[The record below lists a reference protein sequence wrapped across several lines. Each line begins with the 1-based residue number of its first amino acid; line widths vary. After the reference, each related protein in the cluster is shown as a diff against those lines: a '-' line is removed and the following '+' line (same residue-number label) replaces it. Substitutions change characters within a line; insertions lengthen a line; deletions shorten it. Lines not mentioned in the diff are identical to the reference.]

1 MVTTADKQHLS
12 RQVLMAK
19 PGDLAVAHVQAAGG
33 TTAKEA
39 FEELKQFVARKAD
52 YVVIVVRK

>member
-1 MVTTADKQHLS
+1 
-12 RQVLMAK
+12 MAK

-52 YVVIVVRK
+52 YVVIVMRK